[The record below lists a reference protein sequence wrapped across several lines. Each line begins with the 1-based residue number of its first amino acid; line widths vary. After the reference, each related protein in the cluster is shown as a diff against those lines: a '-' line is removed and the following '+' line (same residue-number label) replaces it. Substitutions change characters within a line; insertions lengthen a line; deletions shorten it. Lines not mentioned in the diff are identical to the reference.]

1 MAVLMLIIMTF
12 ICVCTGITKYGVP
25 FWVGATEIILVIVC
39 FTLLL
44 GLISTDG
51 AKQELE
57 FYTKQNV
64 LIEQKIKQK
73 IKHSSDDE
81 NTIQELYKEHQYCK
95 KKISERKSDQKNH
108 EYVKWLLYFGKD

>member
-12 ICVCTGITKYGVP
+12 ICVCTGMTKYGVP
-25 FWVGATEIILVIVC
+25 FWAGATETILAIAC
-39 FTLLL
+39 FMLLL
-44 GLISTDG
+44 GLASTDG

-64 LIEQKIKQK
+64 LIEQKIKQE
-73 IKHSSDDE
+73 IKHSSDGKD
-81 NTIQELYKEHQYCK
+81 TIQKLYKEHQYCRE
-95 KKISERKSDQKNH
+95 KISEMKSNQKNH